1 MIPNRDEVYSK
12 AVKDAQKEYLAL
24 LALSG
29 ANATRFGELR
39 DKLENESLFRN
50 DDYPKDQA
58 KLLHIMNK
66 YGVCAG
72 KDQGAPHHGCVQQL
86 SQGVLEI

>member
-58 KLLHIMNK
+58 KLLHVMNK
-66 YGVCAG
+66 YKPEIARIG
-72 KDQGAPHHGCVQQL
+72 QN
-86 SQGVLEI
+86 SQKIRKK